1 MTNAESGV
9 VGSASVAVDIVL
21 PSESDIHVSLLSV
34 LIVEILS
41 EDVVAIVADSLEAID
56 VLEWAEIILDVPGK
70 VFRDGDDGMSRVFSQ
85 A

>member
-1 MTNAESGV
+1 MLKAESIV

-21 PSESDIHVSLLSV
+21 PSESDMHVSLLSV

-41 EDVVAIVADSLEAID
+41 DDVVAIVADSLEAIE
-56 VLEWAEIILDVPGK
+56 VLEWAEIILELPEKPLV
-70 VFRDGDDGMSRVFSQ
+70 DGEDEMSRVFSQ